1 MCLSWTQW
9 MAQWTDEWK
18 NRASCFQLD
27 RVRAQPLA
35 DVAQLPCD
43 SGSCRKLLL
52 KPKELVQ
59 RLQFFFFVFLL
70 VLLWFQKHLTFDA
83 NKLCLI
89 KLLRKHL
96 LCTGKLFSNAWIDN
110 KRWNVLRQNPH
121 ADARFRCLMALFNE
135 CPELENLYYNRT
147 HVWDNAFIVWNNINY
162 LQKKGVTINKQV
174 RKW

>member
-1 MCLSWTQW
+1 MDTMNGSMNRRMKEQGFVLSIGSRTS
-9 MAQWTDEWK
+9 AAFGGCRPIAVRLRILSEVVTK
-18 NRASCFQLD
+18 TKRAC
-27 RVRAQPLA
+27 ATLA
-35 DVAQLPCD
+35 I
-43 SGSCRKLLL
+43 
-52 KPKELVQ
+52 
-59 RLQFFFFVFLL
+59 FFFVFLL